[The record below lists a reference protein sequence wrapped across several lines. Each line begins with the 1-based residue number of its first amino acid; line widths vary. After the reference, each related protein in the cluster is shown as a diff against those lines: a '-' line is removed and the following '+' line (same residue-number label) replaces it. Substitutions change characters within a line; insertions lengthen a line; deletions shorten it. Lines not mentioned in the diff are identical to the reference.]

1 MTLGLQVNRLLPL
14 EGGRNFRDLGG
25 YATRDGRRVRWGR
38 AYRSGVMSY
47 LTDADRIRLDRLGLR
62 TVCDFR
68 APGERKRE
76 PTNWQS
82 PGVRVLH
89 WDYDFRSVSLRA
101 VLADIDV
108 RELSPEIA
116 QQCMA
121 ELYRR
126 LPTLFA
132 RPYAD
137 LFRKLAEGESP
148 LVFHCAAGK
157 DRTGIAAA
165 LILIGLGV
173 PRDTVVDDYVLT
185 DSVVDLEASLFEH
198 PRTSIGVG
206 DEHSHLRRVGRE
218 ARAPL
223 LQARP
228 EYLQAAIEQIE
239 GDYGSVE
246 GYLRERLGVTEE
258 MIRGIQDHLLEA

>member
-1 MTLGLQVNRLLPL
+1 MNRLVPL

-25 YATRDGRRVRWGR
+25 YATGDGRRVRWGR

-47 LTDADRIRLDRLGLR
+47 LTDADRVRLDGLGLR

-82 PGVRVLH
+82 PGTQVLH

-101 VLADIDV
+101 VLADVDV
-108 RELSPEIA
+108 AELSPEIA
-116 QQCMA
+116 HRCMT

-132 RPYAD
+132 APYAG
-137 LFRKLAEGESP
+137 LFRKLADGESP

-165 LILIGLGV
+165 LILISLGV
-173 PRDTVVDDYVLT
+173 PRDTVVGDYVLT
-185 DSVVDLEASLFEH
+185 DSVVDLEASLFAH

-206 DEHSHLRRVGRE
+206 DEHAHLTRVGRE

-239 GDYGSVE
+239 GDCGSIE
-246 GYLRERLGVTEE
+246 QYLRERLGVTDE
-258 MIRGIQDHLLEA
+258 MIRGIQDHLLED